1 MDGSRQDGKV
11 AARGSDLRF
20 IAQGF
25 GTYRRDAVL
34 AGLCVFVETSLEL
47 LIPFLMSS
55 VIDEGISGAS
65 PYVVWTGGAAMLA
78 CAAAALLLGAGYAR
92 FSARAAMGLG
102 ANLRRAEFAQVQ
114 RFDFSNLDDFE
125 SSSLVT
131 RMTTDVTVIQNAL
144 VTGFRPLLRGPVMLV
159 MGLLLSCV
167 MSVRLAVVF
176 LAIVPVLAV
185 VLFFIV
191 RHVGPLYRVLQG
203 VMDRLNDAVQED
215 LTAIRVIKA
224 YVREAHVAERFS
236 HVNSVLAATATR
248 TFSGAVLNTPV
259 FQLAM
264 YTACVSILWTGGN
277 MIMAG
282 QLTVGTLTG
291 FMSYV
296 LQIMNSLMM
305 ISNVFLLM
313 ARALT
318 SIRRVREVLDEK
330 PAISSPEHALTEVP
344 DGSVDFDYVG
354 FRYSASAQKDVLSD
368 VTLHL
373 PAGSTVGVLGA
384 TGSGKTTLVQLI
396 ARLYD
401 VTSGGVAVGGHDVRE
416 YDLAALRDAVG
427 IVLQKNVLF
436 SGTVRQ
442 NLQWGA
448 PDASDDELLEAC
460 RVACVD
466 EFLDRIGGLDG
477 DLGQGGVNVSG
488 GQKQRLCIARAL
500 LKRPRV
506 LVFDDS
512 TSAVDTATD
521 AKIRAH
527 LVALT
532 DVTKIVIAQ
541 RVASV
546 QDADKIVIL
555 DDGRVHV
562 VGTHQEL
569 LATDPIYQELYESQ
583 IGSGIHGEK
592 TGEAGEAADGR

>member
-1 MDGSRQDGKV
+1 M
-11 AARGSDLRF
+11 
-20 IAQGF
+20 
-25 GTYRRDAVL
+25 
-34 AGLCVFVETSLEL
+34 
-47 LIPFLMSS
+47 
-55 VIDEGISGAS
+55 
-65 PYVVWTGGAAMLA
+65 
-78 CAAAALLLGAGYAR
+78 
-92 FSARAAMGLG
+92 
-102 ANLRRAEFAQVQ
+102 
-114 RFDFSNLDDFE
+114 
-125 SSSLVT
+125 
-131 RMTTDVTVIQNAL
+131 
-144 VTGFRPLLRGPVMLV
+144 
-159 MGLLLSCV
+159 
-167 MSVRLAVVF
+167 
-176 LAIVPVLAV
+176 LAV

-191 RHVGPLYRVLQG
+191 RRVGPLYRVLQG
-203 VMDRLNDAVQED
+203 VMDRLNDALQED

-224 YVREAHVAERFS
+224 YVREDHVARRFS
-236 HVNSVLAATATR
+236 EVNSDLAATATR

-264 YTACVSILWTGGN
+264 YTACVGILWTGGN

-344 DGSVDFDYVG
+344 DGSVDFDHVG

-448 PDASDDELLEAC
+448 PDASDEELLEAC

-512 TSAVDTATD
+512 TSAVDMATD

-527 LVALT
+527 LAALA

-546 QDADKIVIL
+546 RDADKIVIL
-555 DDGRVHV
+555 DDGRVHA
-562 VGTHQEL
+562 VGTHEEL
-569 LATDPIYQELYESQ
+569 LAADPIYQELYESQ

-592 TGEAGEAADGR
+592 TGDAREAADGR

>member
-1 MDGSRQDGKV
+1 MDS
-11 AARGSDLRF
+11 LRF
-20 IAQGF
+20 IARSF
-25 GTYRRDAVL
+25 GAYRKDAL
-34 AGLCVFVETSLEL
+34 KAAACVFVETSLEL

-55 VIDEGISGAS
+55 VIDEGIAQANAW
-65 PYVVWTGGAAMLA
+65 VVWTRGAGMLA
-78 CAAAALLLGAGYAR
+78 CAGVALLLGTGYAR

-114 RFDFSNLDDFE
+114 RFSFSNLDEFE

-131 RMTTDVTVIQNAL
+131 RMTTDVTVIQNAM

-167 MSVRLAVVF
+167 MSARLAVVF
-176 LAIVPVLAV
+176 FAVVPVLAV
-185 VLFFIV
+185 VLVLIV

-203 VMDRLNDAVQED
+203 VMDRLNDALQED
-215 LTAIRVIKA
+215 LTAIRAIKA
-224 YVREAHVAERFS
+224 YVREDHVAERFS
-236 HVNSVLAATATR
+236 EVNADLAGTATR
-248 TFSGAVLNTPV
+248 TFGGAVLNTPV

-264 YTACVSILWTGGN
+264 YAACVGILWVGGN
-277 MIMAG
+277 MILAG
-282 QLTVGTLTG
+282 QLKVGTLTG

-318 SIRRVREVLDEK
+318 SIERVREVLDEQ
-330 PAISSPEHALTEVP
+330 PSITSPERPVTEVP
-344 DGSVDFDYVG
+344 DGSVDFDHVS
-354 FRYSASAQKDVLSD
+354 FKYSADAEKCVLEN

-373 PAGSTVGVLGA
+373 PAGSTVGVLGG
-384 TGSGKTTLVQLI
+384 TGSGKTSLVQLV

-436 SGTVRQ
+436 SGTVRE
-442 NLQWGA
+442 NLRWGC
-448 PDASDDELLEAC
+448 PDATDEELLEAC
-460 RVACVD
+460 RVACAD

-500 LKRPRV
+500 LKHPRV

-512 TSAVDTATD
+512 TSAVDMATD
-521 AKIRAH
+521 ARIRAH
-527 LVALT
+527 LAALSG
-532 DVTKIVIAQ
+532 VTKIVIAQ

-546 QDADKIVIL
+546 MDADKIVIL
-555 DDGRVHV
+555 DDGRVHA
-562 VGTHQEL
+562 VGTHEEL
-569 LATDPIYQELYESQ
+569 LAADPIYQELYESQ
-583 IGSGIHGEK
+583 IGSGIHGSE
-592 TGEAGEAADGR
+592 TGEEAEDGR